1 MKLIFRTW
9 VGAVSLAVAAG
20 CGSTSDDSSGG
31 GDGTGSGSSSSSSG
45 GSTSSSSSSSAND
58 SGAASSSG
66 GSSGAGSSSG
76 SSSGG
81 VGSSGSGSSSGARD
95 AGSGASSSSSSG
107 AKSDAGSDATTGHPD
122 AGADTGTA
130 AHDASVVDASP
141 PPDNCPTTSTTGTFS
156 AVDDGTH
163 ITVTTGAGLVYAVT
177 DDNAS
182 IDSMVWNGNQLNDA
196 TKQSQIASG
205 VAGTATLQM
214 LSGGTIALVTVDC
227 GTLIQYIASRQR
239 ENTIYMGTFIT
250 AEPSVGELRWINRLK
265 GNVLTGVPPQSNNTG
280 STGNVEST
288 DVFGYADGHTTSK
301 YYGNQQA
308 KDLGI
313 RGVTGTGVGV
323 FMSYGIRESSSG
335 GPFFRDIQNQS
346 STAADSELYNYMN
359 SGHNQTQAVR
369 TGVLYGPYADSFTT
383 GCTPAIPDFSWVS
396 ILNMQG
402 YVAAAGRGSVVG
414 DAIAGMDGV
423 HTYMVG
429 FDNPTAQ
436 YWTAVDPSTGAFDSS
451 GMKPGTYDVSVYKGE
466 LAVFTGTAN
475 VTAGAMTSMGTIAID
490 ADPSTTK
497 TIWRIGDWD
506 GTPLE
511 FNNGANLANMHPS
524 DVRMNNWN
532 MGTFT
537 VGTSPTGAFPAV
549 QFRGDNTPTTIQF
562 SLTAAQV
569 TAHTVKIGITSAY
582 AGGRPVISIG
592 SFTSAAPA
600 ASTQPDS
607 RSVTIGTYRG
617 NNTTYTYNVPA
628 NAFVA
633 GTNTMT
639 VTVASGSAD
648 LGTWLSANWGYD
660 AVELE

>member
-1 MKLIFRTW
+1 L
-9 VGAVSLAVAAG
+9 
-20 CGSTSDDSSGG
+20 
-31 GDGTGSGSSSSSSG
+31 
-45 GSTSSSSSSSAND
+45 
-58 SGAASSSG
+58 
-66 GSSGAGSSSG
+66 
-76 SSSGG
+76 
-81 VGSSGSGSSSGARD
+81 
-95 AGSGASSSSSSG
+95 
-107 AKSDAGSDATTGHPD
+107 DATTNRP
-122 AGADTGTA
+122 DTGA
-130 AHDASVVDASP
+130 PAHDASVDVSP
-141 PPDNCPTTSTTGTFS
+141 PPNDCPTTSTTGTFS
-156 AVDDGTH
+156 ATDDGTH
-163 ITVTTGAGLVYAVT
+163 ITVTTGAGLVYSVT

-182 IDSMVWNGNQLNDA
+182 IDSMVWNGTQLNDA
-196 TKQSQIASG
+196 AKQSQIASG

-214 LSGGTIALVTVDC
+214 LSGGTISLVTVNC
-227 GTLIQYIASRQR
+227 GTLIQYMASRQR
-239 ENTIYMGTFIT
+239 ENTIYMATFVT

-265 GNVLTGVPPQSNNTG
+265 GNLLTGVPPQSNNTG

-308 KDLGI
+308 KDLAI
-313 RGVTGTGVGV
+313 RGVTGAGVGV
-323 FMSYGIRESSSG
+323 FMSYGSRESSSG

-383 GCTPAIPDFSWVS
+383 GCTPAIPDFGWVS

-402 YVAAAGRGSVVG
+402 YVAAAGRGSVAG
-414 DAIAGMDGV
+414 AAITGMDGV

-436 YWTAVDPSTGAFDSS
+436 YWTAVDPSTGAFDAS
-451 GMKPGTYDVSVYKGE
+451 GMKPGTYAMSVYKGE
-466 LAVFTGTAN
+466 LAVFGGTAN
-475 VTAGAMTSMGTIAID
+475 VTAGATTSMGTIALT
-490 ADPSTTK
+490 ADPSAAQA
-497 TIWRIGDWD
+497 IWRIGDWD

-511 FNNGANLANMHPS
+511 FNNGASLASMHPS

-537 VGTSPTGAFPAV
+537 VGTSAASAFPAV
-549 QFRGDNTPTTIQF
+549 QFRGDNTPTTIHF
-562 SLTAAQV
+562 NLTAAQV
-569 TAHTVKIGITSAY
+569 AAHTVKIGITSAY
-582 AGGRPVISIG
+582 AGGRPVVAIG

-617 NNTTYTYNVPA
+617 DNLTYTYNVPA
-628 NAFVA
+628 SAFVA
-633 GTNTMT
+633 GANTMT
-639 VTVASGSAD
+639 ITVASGSAD
-648 LGTWLSANWGYD
+648 LGTWLSANWAYD